1 MLRELIIKDFAII
14 DQIDISF
21 QDKMTVITGETG
33 AGKSIVIDALGILAG
48 NRASQEFIRQGTD
61 KFVLQGLFD
70 LPADVSLQKHLQAQG
85 ISLDDR
91 NLILQREYAKSGHGV
106 CRINGTL
113 VTRGILRQVGQRLID
128 IHGQNEQQS
137 LLQVENHLRL
147 LDQFDSR
154 IQPQKAEYQKCFA
167 KYQAKRSL
175 LNQRKKN
182 EQSWNQRV
190 DMLKFQVEEITDAAL
205 KMGEEE
211 KLTHEK
217 ERLENFQLI
226 QQTLA
231 QCYQLLTAEPV
242 ALTDQLGNAMQ
253 QMEAVSQFS
262 PELKK
267 IASDLANA
275 YYLVQD
281 ISHDLSK
288 QNDLLE
294 WDEGRLDEINER
306 LELIHQLEHKYG
318 SSIPDILDYHQKIT
332 TELKQMQTAE
342 SSSDELAKQVKALYT
357 ESWQLADR
365 LAKTRQQAAQKLKK
379 AVHLQLTELYM
390 NKAVFEVKIKH
401 LPKLT
406 SNGFDQVEFYI
417 QTNPGEKMGPL
428 VKIASGGELSRVMLA
443 LKSIF
448 AVEQNITSIIFD
460 EVDTGV
466 SGRVAQAIAE
476 KILQLSQK
484 SQVLCITHLPQVA
497 AVGKHH
503 LLVKKSVK
511 NNRTKTIVILLNHD
525 QRIQEIAR
533 MLAGSQVTALA
544 IKHAEE
550 MLKLA
555 KSKI

>member
-48 NRASQEFIRQGTD
+48 NRASQEFIRQGAD

-70 LPADVSLQKHLQAQG
+70 LPADASFLKYLQAQG
-85 ISLDDR
+85 INLDDG

-106 CRINGTL
+106 CRVNGTL

-154 IQPQKAEYQKCFA
+154 IQLQKNEYQECFA

-175 LNQRKKN
+175 LNQHKKN

-190 DMLKFQVEEITDAAL
+190 DMLKFQVKEITDAAL
-205 KMGEEE
+205 KPGEEE

-217 ERLENFQLI
+217 EKLENFQLI

-253 QMEAVSQFS
+253 QMEAISQFS

-281 ISHDLSK
+281 ISRDLSQ

-294 WDEGRLDEINER
+294 WDEGRLDAVNER

-318 SSIPDILDYHQKIT
+318 SSIPAILSYHQKIT
-332 TELKQMQTAE
+332 AELKQMQTAE
-342 SSSDELAKQVKALYT
+342 SNSDELEKQVKALQT
-357 ESWQLADR
+357 KAWQLAGK
-365 LAKTRQQAAQKLKK
+365 LAKTRQQAAQKLKV
-379 AVHLQLTELYM
+379 AVHQQLAELYM

-401 LPKLT
+401 LPELT
-406 SNGFDQVEFYI
+406 GTGFDQVEFYI

-476 KILQLSQK
+476 KILQLSHK

-497 AVGKHH
+497 AVGNHH

-511 NNRTKTIVILLNHD
+511 NKRTKTSVVLLDYD

-544 IKHAEE
+544 VKHAEE

-555 KSKI
+555 NSKK